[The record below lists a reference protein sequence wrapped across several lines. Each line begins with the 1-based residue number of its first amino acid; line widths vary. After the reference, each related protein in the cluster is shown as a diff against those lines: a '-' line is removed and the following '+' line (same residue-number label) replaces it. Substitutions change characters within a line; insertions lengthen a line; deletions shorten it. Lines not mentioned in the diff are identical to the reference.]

1 MKGLKCHSNR
11 VEQNLNKSEFGQLIH
26 SLALSLQILAVKTI
40 IQASGVIALRIAFAI
55 IKVSP
60 ALQRGRAVL
69 PRVVEVEGAVA
80 LVPAAL
86 MVVTVGITDPIVL

>member
-1 MKGLKCHSNR
+1 M
-11 VEQNLNKSEFGQLIH
+11 EQNLKKSEFGQLIH

-40 IQASGVIALRIAFAI
+40 IQASGVIALRITFAI